1 MPQFLRLNVATVNGM
16 LGNLGQTVQKVV
28 VMVLEP
34 ETEVREDRNV
44 EEMYAMDHQM
54 RVNRVTPNLAH
65 PMVKV
70 KLFLF
75 LNFAPFI

>member
-54 RVNRVTPNLAH
+54 RVNSVTPNLAH